1 MVDKLSGTQTARHR
15 EAAFEEWA
23 AEFEEQI
30 KDETKEEIVAKRVT
44 SLISNRSKCKLQ
56 RTALRDELGFPDT
69 QSFTKNDII
78 EPRLKK
84 LESKL
89 RPKYLEH
96 LPEEGNKGGA
106 SDTSDP
112 KSDVEQG
119 GGTISHKE
127 AAELTQRILE
137 LEAQISAMSDERGR
151 YRELTEVFQRMA
163 RM

>member
-1 MVDKLSGTQTARHR
+1 MIDKLSGTQTARQR

-23 AEFEEQI
+23 TEFEEQI
-30 KDETKEEIVAKRVT
+30 KDNTKAEIVEKRVA

-69 QSFTKNDII
+69 QPFTKNHFI

-96 LPEEGNKGGA
+96 VPDENVEGGA
-106 SDTSDP
+106 ADTSES

-119 GGTISHKE
+119 GGTLSCKE
-127 AAELTQRILE
+127 CAELTQRNLE
-137 LEAQISAMSDERGR
+137 LEAQIAAMSEERGR
-151 YRELTEVFQRMA
+151 FRELTEVFQRMA